1 MRENDYQKV
10 DAFTSNGSLG
20 NPAACIYL
28 NSGKSL
34 MEEEMLSIAKQHK
47 GFVSEVVYC
56 TRKGDYDFDL
66 VYYSSECEVPFC
78 GHGTIACMYSL
89 IKDSSELLEL
99 PEINIHTRT
108 KGNLVIYNK
117 IAEQDAVYISAP
129 EPIYSDVP
137 VSLEAIADNM
147 GICKSMISSGYPMD
161 FIDAGNRTLI
171 VPIINLEDETNIFPN
186 EQTLKEFSLKNGIDV
201 ILIFCIDVKDKMHFA
216 HTRVFAAKYG
226 YLEDPAT
233 GSANSAFGYYLLK
246 NNMWDGRPITL
257 EQGGIDRV
265 FNTVNLAYKDNRIL
279 FGGKATTRIKGVY
292 YI

>member
-1 MRENDYQKV
+1 MKTPKYRKI
-10 DAFTSNGSLG
+10 DAFTSGSSLG

-28 NSGKSL
+28 NSEQTL
-34 MEEEMLSIAKQHK
+34 TEVEMLNIAKQHK

-56 TRKGDYDFDL
+56 TEKGDSEFCL

-89 IKDSSELLEL
+89 IKDSPHLLNL
-99 PEINIHTRT
+99 PEISIHTRA
-108 KGNLVIYNK
+108 KGSLVIYNK

-129 EPIYSDVP
+129 EPVYSDVP
-137 VSLEAIADNM
+137 VSFDAIAENM
-147 GICKSMISSGYPMD
+147 EIDKSIINNSYPID

-171 VPIINLEDETNIFPN
+171 IPLKTLDDEINIFPN
-186 EQTLKEFSLKNGIDV
+186 EQTLKDFSLNNGIDV
-201 ILIFCIDVKDKMHFA
+201 ILIFCMETKDKSHFA

-246 NNMWDGRPITL
+246 NNLWDGKPITL

-265 FNTVNLAYKDNRIL
+265 FNTVHLSSKNNNLL
-279 FGGKATTRIKGVY
+279 FGGSATSRIDGIY